1 MAVDVSK
8 ALGYVVLKGLP
19 GITVSKAPGY
29 IVLKA
34 VPGVTVSKAA
44 GYVVLQEGVPVVDNE
59 IRVSKAL
66 GYAVMVP
73 GPYGPLSIVTAVN
86 TDILY
91 GGMATARV
99 SSDAVEVLGHTT
111 SVARVTSHSVEVLS
125 RKSVSQSFV
134 SGVQLEVLRSTAEVT
149 VSALVS
155 AVAVDYL
162 YVPDTAAIRV
172 SAVIVEVL
180 RPADADGGAFG
191 AVSVMG

>member
-111 SVARVTSHSVEVLS
+111 SAAWVSSHSVEVLS

-149 VSALVS
+149 VNALVS

-162 YVPDTAAIRV
+162 YVPESAEIRV

-191 AVSVMG
+191 TVSVMG